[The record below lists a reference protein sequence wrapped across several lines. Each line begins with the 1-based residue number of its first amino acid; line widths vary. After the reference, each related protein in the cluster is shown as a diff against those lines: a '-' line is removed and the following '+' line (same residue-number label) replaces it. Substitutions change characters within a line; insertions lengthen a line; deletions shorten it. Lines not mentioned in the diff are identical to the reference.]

1 MRGFSPRDERRDIK
15 GANAP
20 GIMNILVIGGAGY
33 IGSHIV
39 RDLTENNFS
48 VFVYD
53 NLSEG
58 HREAVSNNIFIQG
71 DINDLTL
78 LDKVFKDN
86 SIAAVMH
93 FSAFTYV
100 GESVENPEKYYMNN
114 VVGTLNLLSVMIKN
128 NVKNIVFS
136 STCATYGHPVY
147 IPIDEAHPQDPINPY
162 GMTKLMV
169 EKILDDYSKAYGLNF
184 ISLRYFNAAGAHPD
198 GSIGENHR
206 IETHLIPLILKTLT
220 KEKEAIHIF
229 GTDYE
234 TNDGTCVRDYIH
246 VCDLAQAHRAALELV
261 LSGTEN
267 KYINLGTGTGYSVK
281 EIISICEKVTGMK
294 IPVISSGRREGDP
307 PYLLAAG
314 SYAKQV
320 LNFSP
325 RFDIHSIVKTAWD
338 WERNRRY

>member
-1 MRGFSPRDERRDIK
+1 
-15 GANAP
+15 
-20 GIMNILVIGGAGY
+20 MNNKKILVTGGAGY

-39 RDLTENNFS
+39 RNLNENNYP
-48 VFVYD
+48 VIVYD
-53 NLSEG
+53 NLAEG
-58 HREAVSNNIFIQG
+58 HKEAVAGNDFVFG
-71 DINDLTL
+71 DINDCNL
-78 LDKVFKDN
+78 LDKVFKENNID
-86 SIAAVMH
+86 AVMH
-93 FSAFTYV
+93 FSAYAYV

-114 VVGTLNLLSVMIKN
+114 VSGTINLLSAMLRN
-128 NVKNIVFS
+128 NVKNIIFS

-147 IPIDEAHPQDPINPY
+147 IPIDETHPQNPINPY
-162 GMTKLMV
+162 GITKLTV
-169 EKILDDYSKAYGLNF
+169 EKILSDYSKAYGLNF

-198 GSIGENHR
+198 SSIGENHR

-234 TNDGTCVRDYIH
+234 TEDGTCVRDYIH

-267 KYINLGTGTGYSVK
+267 KFINLGTGTGYSVM

-294 IPVISSGRREGDP
+294 IPVITSDRRHGDP
-307 PYLLAAG
+307 PYLLASN

-320 LNFSP
+320 LNFHP
-325 RFDIHSIVKTAWD
+325 KFDIYSIVKTAWD
-338 WERNRRY
+338 WERNKKY